1 MTYVD
6 ALVVNTAQR
15 GPAQMLGLEGV
26 APMRRRP
33 MGAMEGST
41 VIDALTGGEYGRVLA
56 KLDHL
61 EVVLQIAIIA
71 SCIAGAAGL
80 VSLLWPRGAR

>member
-1 MTYVD
+1 VAYVD
-6 ALVVNTAQR
+6 ALVVNTVQR
-15 GPAQMLGLEGV
+15 GPSQMLGMEGGL

-33 MGAMEGST
+33 MQGMEGST

-80 VSLLWPRGAR
+80 VSLLWPRR